1 MRVFASLSQ
10 GKRAYQVNGVTY
22 VVGSRFVPPKTDRT
36 YIADRLNSCMKSDF
50 IHLLPE
56 PSPDTMKPESVCSAA
71 EKEE

>member
-1 MRVFASLSQ
+1 MRVFVSLSQ

-22 VVGSRFVPPKTDRT
+22 VVGARFVPPKTDRISIT
-36 YIADRLNSCMKSDF
+36 DRLNSCMKSDF

-56 PSPDTMKPESVCSAA
+56 PFPDTMKPESVCSAA